1 MSALASSAPPV
12 ITGIGETE
20 YSRRSGRTPV
30 RLCIEAVLAAAADA
44 GIAAREID
52 GIVPFPGGPTA
63 EDVVS
68 TLGLPDVTFTAVPH
82 LGGASTVAG
91 LHLASMAVASGV
103 ADNVVVFVA
112 RNGKSGTRIDQRV
125 RQLAGQ
131 HLRTELEQVHGF
143 STPAQWYSMICR
155 RHMHEFGTSRA
166 ALAEVALTM
175 RANAQRHPGAQMYGR
190 PMTEQDYLSS
200 RVIADPYLLLD
211 CCLESDGAG
220 AVIVSAADRGRD
232 GAHRPVS
239 ILATA
244 EGHPDSPDDLCGRAD
259 LFNTGL
265 GKAAPRA
272 FAAAGL
278 GPADVDVA
286 MIYDCFTFEV
296 IHQLEEAGFCPRGQ
310 GGDFVLDGH
319 IRRTGSLPVNPHGGL
334 LSHAHIAGMNH
345 LIEAVHQLRGD
356 GGDRQIAG
364 ARVAAVTGW
373 GDLGDGALAILGS

>member
-1 MSALASSAPPV
+1 MNSTAPV

-20 YSRRSGRTPV
+20 YSRDSGRSTT
-30 RLCIEAVLAAAADA
+30 RLCVEAVLAAVADA
-44 GIAAREID
+44 GIAPQQID
-52 GIVPFPGGPTA
+52 GIVPFPGGPSA
-63 EDVVS
+63 EDLIS
-68 TLGLPDVTFTAVPH
+68 TLSLPDVTFTAVPH

-91 LHLASMAVASGV
+91 IHLAARAVASG
-103 ADNVVVFVA
+103 AARTVVVFVA

-125 RQLAGQ
+125 RTLAGQ
-131 HLRTELEQVHGF
+131 QFRTELEMVHGF
-143 STPAQWYSMICR
+143 GTPAQWYSMICR

-190 PMTEQDYLSS
+190 PMTEQDYLDS
-200 RVIADPYLLLD
+200 RMIADPYLLLD

-220 AVIVSAADRGRD
+220 AIIVTAANRARD
-232 GAHRPVS
+232 GRHRPVS
-239 ILATA
+239 VLAAA

-272 FAAAGL
+272 FAEAGAT
-278 GPADVDVA
+278 PADIDFA

-296 IHQLEEAGFCPRGQ
+296 IHQLEEAGFCSRGQ
-310 GGDFVLDGH
+310 GGDFVLDGS
-319 IRRTGSLPVNPHGGL
+319 IRPGGTLPVNPHGGL

-345 LIEAVHQLRGD
+345 VIEAVRQLRGD
-356 GGDRQIAG
+356 AGDRQVDG
-364 ARVAAVTGW
+364 ARLAAVTGW
-373 GDLGDGALAILGS
+373 GDLGDGALAILAA